1 MGRNKQ
7 EKDTMNRKLR
17 DIVRGELQGLAS
29 GSSPNSRTQDGRP
42 SSMIVKK
49 AITMFPAYLIAEAIS
64 SLRGLDLRWS
74 GPITPSE
81 MLYVQQYIFAK
92 YPEYC
97 NGLVEDVEK
106 LYINNLLINEESLG
120 TPSHDKLKL
129 PKSVT
134 VKELSPFSS
143 THSDLDRTK
152 MEPSRLLDI
161 LTKKSSFQGNF
172 VSIPEVQARNRALKQ
187 CGLQEEDYL
196 VIFMSNYKDAMVMIG
211 ESYPFFRGN
220 YYMTIVGEETDPI
233 RDFAS
238 TKESRVIS
246 APETWL
252 DLRIKGS
259 QLSQYFRRKCKY
271 SPKGMFSYPATVN
284 GTKYSMHWISEA
296 HRNSWHVLLDATSL
310 VLGED
315 RLTLALYQPDFV
327 MCTLNNTHTQP
338 SSITCLLGRKNTFDT
353 MTNPA

>member
-7 EKDTMNRKLR
+7 EKDTMNGKLK
-17 DIVRGELQGLAS
+17 DIVKAELKGLAS
-29 GSSPNSRTQDGRP
+29 GSSPNSPTEDGSPRKDGRP
-42 SSMIVKK
+42 SSIIVK
-49 AITMFPAYLIAEAIS
+49 ANTMFPAHLIAEAIS
-64 SLRGLDLRWS
+64 SPRGLDLRWS

-92 YPEYC
+92 YPEYY
-97 NGLVEDVEK
+97 NDVKK
-106 LYINNLLINEESLG
+106 LDIDNLSINEETSG
-120 TPSHDKLKL
+120 TPPHDNKLKS

-134 VKELSPFSS
+134 PKELSPFSS
-143 THSDLDRTK
+143 IHSDLDRTK

-172 VSIPEVQARNRALKQ
+172 VSIHEVQARNRALKQ
-187 CGLQEEDYL
+187 CGLQGEDYL
-196 VIFMSNYKDAMVMIG
+196 VLFMSNYKDAMVMIS
-211 ESYPFFRGN
+211 ESYPFFIGN
-220 YYMTIVGEETDPI
+220 YYITIVGEKTDKSDPI

-271 SPKGMFSYPATVN
+271 SP
-284 GTKYSMHWISEA
+284 
-296 HRNSWHVLLDATSL
+296 R
-310 VLGED
+310 
-315 RLTLALYQPDFV
+315 
-327 MCTLNNTHTQP
+327 
-338 SSITCLLGRKNTFDT
+338 
-353 MTNPA
+353 

>member
-7 EKDTMNRKLR
+7 EKDTMNRKLK

-49 AITMFPAYLIAEAIS
+49 AITMFPAHLIAEAIS
-64 SLRGLDLRWS
+64 SLRGLNLRWS

-106 LYINNLLINEESLG
+106 LYIDNLLINEESSE
-120 TPSHDKLKL
+120 TPPYDKLKL

-134 VKELSPFSS
+134 AKELSPFSN

-172 VSIPEVQARNRALKQ
+172 VSIPEV
-187 CGLQEEDYL
+187 
-196 VIFMSNYKDAMVMIG
+196 
-211 ESYPFFRGN
+211 
-220 YYMTIVGEETDPI
+220 
-233 RDFAS
+233 
-238 TKESRVIS
+238 
-246 APETWL
+246 
-252 DLRIKGS
+252 
-259 QLSQYFRRKCKY
+259 
-271 SPKGMFSYPATVN
+271 
-284 GTKYSMHWISEA
+284 
-296 HRNSWHVLLDATSL
+296 
-310 VLGED
+310 
-315 RLTLALYQPDFV
+315 
-327 MCTLNNTHTQP
+327 
-338 SSITCLLGRKNTFDT
+338 
-353 MTNPA
+353 